1 MQTPRSHGPGL
12 PGGPHGGAAE
22 QRPPCPTFGARGG
35 GGDSKVPVFSH
46 PVAGSAASKR
56 SRRASGATGAPS
68 ILDWPAA
75 VRGGPARPDGWAQG
89 PAEALGG
96 RGQKGGARGAG
107 AGARWASGGCAA
119 GPPGVADRAGAPL
132 RKLEGRSHVKEGPI
146 SSLHL
151 LFAPGLLHV
160 NECVFFRCHYF
171 KVSI

>member
-1 MQTPRSHGPGL
+1 MMQTPRSHGPGL
-12 PGGPHGGAAE
+12 PEGPHGGAAE

-96 RGQKGGARGAG
+96 RGQRGGGGGEVGLGRLRGRPSGNSGPRRRAAAQARGAESRQRRSDFVITPAFC
-107 AGARWASGGCAA
+107 AGIAS
-119 GPPGVADRAGAPL
+119 
-132 RKLEGRSHVKEGPI
+132 RKRV
-146 SSLHL
+146 
-151 LFAPGLLHV
+151 
-160 NECVFFRCHYF
+160 CVFSLPLF
-171 KVSI
+171 